1 MARKLYEYMS
11 PEAAR
16 VQIMESDDGKD
27 LFMQGLF
34 IQGDVENQ
42 NGRVYPREEI
52 QRAVESVN
60 SRLGKGETVLGELDH
75 PEELQINL
83 DRVSHIITDMHCD
96 DANGMGKLKIIDTPM
111 GNIARSLLKAG
122 AKLGVSSRGS
132 GNVNGSGKVSD
143 FDIVTV
149 DIVAQPSAPDA
160 YPKTIYESL
169 FNMRGGAVLFDTASA
184 MTHDKTAEK
193 HLMKQITSFINEL
206 KKQETTMAGT
216 FNELLEGA
224 GLSEDVRSTIQEAWD
239 GRLSEARE
247 ELTAE
252 LREEFAQRYD
262 HDKGLIVEAM
272 DNFIS
277 TKVEAE
283 IQELA
288 EDKKTLAEQQVK
300 YRRAISEH
308 AKLLD
313 SFVTKMVAKEV
324 QELRADRGRVAEHV
338 SKLDEF
344 VSEQLAEE
352 LKEFHEDKKALVE
365 QKVKMVREGKR
376 ELAEAKK
383 NFIQKAANTVEGTI
397 NKVISEEVKSFR
409 DDITSARENDF
420 GRRIFEAFATEY
432 NTSYLN
438 EAKEIHA
445 VQKQMADM
453 AKALKEAQASIA
465 ERDDAT
471 KLVESK
477 LRVAEDRYARNE
489 KLNSLLAPLG
499 KEKKAVMQDLLESVK
514 TENLDKQFDK
524 YLPSVL
530 DGETPRAKKALTE
543 SVVKEHTGNKQAPA
557 KAEAIDNT
565 ESVVEID
572 TIRKLAGLSK

>member
-1 MARKLYEYMS
+1 
-11 PEAAR
+11 
-16 VQIMESDDGKD
+16 
-27 LFMQGLF
+27 
-34 IQGDVENQ
+34 
-42 NGRVYPREEI
+42 
-52 QRAVESVN
+52 
-60 SRLGKGETVLGELDH
+60 
-75 PEELQINL
+75 
-83 DRVSHIITDMHCD
+83 
-96 DANGMGKLKIIDTPM
+96 
-111 GNIARSLLKAG
+111 
-122 AKLGVSSRGS
+122 
-132 GNVNGSGKVSD
+132 
-143 FDIVTV
+143 
-149 DIVAQPSAPDA
+149 
-160 YPKTIYESL
+160 
-169 FNMRGGAVLFDTASA
+169 
-184 MTHDKTAEK
+184 
-193 HLMKQITSFINEL
+193 
-206 KKQETTMAGT
+206 MAGT

-288 EDKKTLAEQQVK
+288 EDKKALAEQQVK

-514 TENLDKQFDK
+514 TENLQKQFDK

-530 DGETPRAKKALTE
+530 DGETPRVKKAITE
-543 SVVKEHTGNKQAPA
+543 SVRTEETGNKKASA
-557 KAEAIDNT
+557 KVEANDST
-565 ESVVEID
+565 DVVEIQ